1 MQLEEVWLTVR
12 GGNMKH
18 EVSLVSFETNT
29 DGSTYRALQFKEFTI
44 RNISSL
50 YTQKEVTPILF

>member
-1 MQLEEVWLTVR
+1 
-12 GGNMKH
+12 MKH